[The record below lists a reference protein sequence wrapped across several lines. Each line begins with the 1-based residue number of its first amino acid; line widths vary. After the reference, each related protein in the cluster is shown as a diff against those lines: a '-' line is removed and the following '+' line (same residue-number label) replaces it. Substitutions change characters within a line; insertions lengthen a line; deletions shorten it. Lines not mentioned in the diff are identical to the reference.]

1 MGFITNPMEI
11 EKRSFEKIDEGLTGR
26 QFDPRN
32 INVIKRVIHT
42 TADFDYADN
51 LFFSE
56 GAVTVAIE
64 AIKSGARIV
73 TDTQMARAGINKKA
87 AAQLG
92 CVVNCFIDAPEV
104 YEIAQKN
111 GFTRARAAV
120 DYAAE
125 TLENPVVFVV
135 GNAPTALIR
144 LFELITG
151 NVYSPVLIVAVPVG
165 FVNVVESKELILS
178 LDGNGGEHRGT
189 VHLLDFS
196 KQMNRSPAWF
206 VPHIVAKGQKG
217 GSNVA
222 AAICNAL
229 LYEATERVLA

>member
-1 MGFITNPMEI
+1 MEFITNPMEI
-11 EKRSFEKIDEGLTGR
+11 EKRSFEKISEGLAGR
-26 QFDPRN
+26 QFDARN
-32 INVIKRVIHT
+32 LNVIKRVIHT

-51 LFFSE
+51 LVFSE
-56 GAVTVAIE
+56 GAAEVAID
-64 AIKSGARIV
+64 ALKSRASIV

-92 CVVNCFIDAPEV
+92 CDVHCFIDVPEV
-104 YEIAQKN
+104 FEVAERN
-111 GFTRARAAV
+111 GSTRARAAV

-125 TLENPVVFVV
+125 TLENPVIFVV

-144 LFELITG
+144 LYELITG
-151 NVYSPVLIVAVPVG
+151 NVFSPVLVVAVPVG

-178 LDGNGGEHRGT
+178 LNGDGPPA
-189 VHLLDFS
+189 LLAS
-196 KQMNRSPAWF
+196 
-206 VPHIVAKGQKG
+206 IVARGQKG

-229 LYEATERVLA
+229 LYEATGRELT